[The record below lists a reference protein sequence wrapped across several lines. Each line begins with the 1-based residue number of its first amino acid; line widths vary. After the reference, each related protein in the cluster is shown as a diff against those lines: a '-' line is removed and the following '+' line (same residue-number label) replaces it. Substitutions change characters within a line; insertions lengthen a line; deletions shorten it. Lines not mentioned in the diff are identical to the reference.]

1 MKNLKYFNLRERVHI
16 IMTNVEINLVDHP
29 AVSKRIANKL
39 EKIKSELNE
48 IYRYADDKV
57 KQ

>member
-1 MKNLKYFNLRERVHI
+1 MKNLKYINLRERIHI

-29 AVSKRIANKL
+29 ALSKRIANKL
-39 EKIKSELNE
+39 EKIKAELGD